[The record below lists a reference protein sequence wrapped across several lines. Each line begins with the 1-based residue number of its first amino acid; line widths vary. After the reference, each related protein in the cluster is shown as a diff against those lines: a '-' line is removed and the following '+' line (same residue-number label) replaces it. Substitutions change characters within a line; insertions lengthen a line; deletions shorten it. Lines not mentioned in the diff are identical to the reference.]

1 MSLDAFIGTLV
12 GSGITLSSIYLN
24 HRLTV
29 KREEQKSRLK
39 QEEEAISE
47 IFSPLAFMMERT
59 RDLFARII
67 ALKVT
72 LEKLPEA
79 EMQENVNFILKY
91 FAVAGVES
99 YPQTLEKLLVQKS
112 GFIRS
117 PQLYLDLSILQSYLS
132 TVVTFMVSALF
143 SSRNPDD
150 ISKSLESFSPIIQ
163 ELEEAISQIRK
174 YSMAKICRMPKC
186 EYTQFFTEKKYQEI
200 ENHLERLSV
209 AITGKAIVNWSDLI
223 KQFGERR
230 SGA

>member
-112 GFIRS
+112 
-117 PQLYLDLSILQSYLS
+117 
-132 TVVTFMVSALF
+132 
-143 SSRNPDD
+143 
-150 ISKSLESFSPIIQ
+150 
-163 ELEEAISQIRK
+163 
-174 YSMAKICRMPKC
+174 
-186 EYTQFFTEKKYQEI
+186 
-200 ENHLERLSV
+200 
-209 AITGKAIVNWSDLI
+209 
-223 KQFGERR
+223 
-230 SGA
+230 